1 MELRRRALD
10 KLYKRRDRIEMPDF
24 QREEVWGNDKKRKLI
39 DSILRGWNLP
49 KLYFRKNEDGI
60 FECVD
65 GQQRLIAIWE
75 FYDNKLKLDSDTTKK
90 FGGEYYKDLPDE
102 TSDAFDDFELHI
114 EEIED
119 ASDREL
125 EDLFLRLQFGTPLNT
140 PEKLNA
146 VGGELRDFC
155 KWITAQSFF
164 NKKISLIDTRFAHFD
179 ITIKWIF
186 VEARGIQPQMRF
198 KQLEGLLQ
206 ENRTFSKESDLAK
219 RIKEALKYLDDAF
232 SIKSDKLRNRANVLS
247 VCMLASKVV
256 RYNLHKGTAT
266 LFGDFIES
274 FFSDLASEVE
284 KGAKSKETELLKYQ
298 EAITYDSTGGT
309 SLTNRINIL
318 SRRLVLKHPSFS
330 SLLGGTAGETT
341 ATEKALTEYAD
352 VISDMIYTIN
362 KKYAANSGK
371 DLFKMTTEAIK
382 ATKTLSVPCHN
393 VEQYGEFID
402 SLYFLIYE
410 GSGSC
415 SRLPSPPPEFVMD
428 VKFLRNILRH
438 DEDHGNKREI
448 EKKRKR
454 NAEVFK
460 KYSSKKTP
468 AECGPQDFIAT
479 QLSVLSALKS
489 FLENLGC

>member
-1 MELRRRALD
+1 MKMELRRKALD

-75 FYDNKLKLDSDTTKK
+75 FYDNKLKLDSDTANK
-90 FGGEYYKDLPDE
+90 FGGKYYKDLPDDA
-102 TSDAFDDFELHI
+102 SDAFDDFELHI

-146 VGGELRDFC
+146 VGGDLRDFC
-155 KWITAQSFF
+155 KWIAEQGFF
-164 NKKISLIDTRFAHFD
+164 SKKIALTDTRFAHFD
-179 ITIKWIF
+179 IAVKWTF

-198 KQLEGLLQ
+198 KQLEALLE
-206 ENRTFSKESDLAK
+206 ENRNFSRESDLAK
-219 RIKEALKYLDDAF
+219 RIKEALKYLDKAF
-232 SIKSDKLRNRANVLS
+232 SRKSDKLRNRANVLS

-256 RYNLHKGTAT
+256 RYNLHKGTANM
-266 LFGDFIES
+266 FGDFVES
-274 FFSDLASEVE
+274 FFSNLANEVE
-284 KGAKSKETELLKYQ
+284 KGAKSKEMELLKYQ

-318 SRRLVLKHPSFS
+318 SRSLVLKYPILSP
-330 SLLGGTAGETT
+330 LLGSTSFETT
-341 ATEKALTEYAD
+341 ATEKAFSEYTD
-352 VISDMIYTIN
+352 KISELIYAIN
-362 KKYAANSGK
+362 KKYAADNGE
-371 DLFKMTTEAIK
+371 DLFKMTTESIK
-382 ATKTLSVPCHN
+382 ANKTLSALCHDI
-393 VEQYGEFID
+393 EQYGKFID

-415 SRLPSPPPEFVMD
+415 TRLPSPTPKFVMD
-428 VKFLRNILRH
+428 VKILRTMLRH
-438 DEDHGNKREI
+438 DEDHGSKKEI
-448 EKKRKR
+448 EKKRKK
-454 NAEVFK
+454 NSETFK
-460 KYSSKKTP
+460 RYSGKKTP
-468 AECGPQDFIAT
+468 SECGSQDFLAT
-479 QLSVLSALKS
+479 QLSILSALKS
-489 FLENLGC
+489 FLETL